1 MACSRQRS
9 DPEAVINFF
18 KLYIGDYQR
27 DTGALAL
34 AEHGAYMLMLQHYYA
49 TEAPLPT
56 GRDLHRL
63 LRAETPS
70 ERKAIDAVAA
80 KFWTITDAGLINERA
95 DEEIAKAQVQATK
108 NREIALAREA
118 RKREAEAA
126 RRDQKSTTNRARTEH
141 ESCTTCEPNH
151 SHSHSTTRDSVPDG
165 TGGKPPPDPGEV
177 DPTKAIFDLGVSILT
192 AAGSK
197 PPAARSLVGRLRKA
211 VGDDRAM
218 AVLVAAKATTDPAAY
233 IGAAMKPDPVADE
246 IRRKTGAEWV
256 ERLPDGR
263 YRAGGRYYNADGSGR
278 VALC

>member
-1 MACSRQRS
+1 
-9 DPEAVINFF
+9 
-18 KLYIGDYQR
+18 
-27 DTGALAL
+27 
-34 AEHGAYMLMLQHYYA
+34 MLMLQHYYA

-56 GRDLHRL
+56 GRELHRL
-63 LRAETPS
+63 LRAETAA

-80 KFWTITDAGLINERA
+80 KFWTSTDAGLINERA
-95 DEEIAKAQVQATK
+95 DEEIAKAQVQAAK
-108 NREIALAREA
+108 NREIAVAREA
-118 RKREAEAA
+118 KKRGTNAA
-126 RRDQKSTTNRARTEH
+126 RTDQKPSTNRGTNRARTVH
-141 ESCTTCEPNH
+141 DSCTTCEPNH
-151 SHSHSTTRDSVPDG
+151 SHSTTRDSVPNG
-165 TGGKPPPDPGEV
+165 TGAAPPSPDPAGI

-197 PPAARSLVGRLRKA
+197 PPAARSLVGKLRKA

-233 IGAAMKPDPVADE
+233 IGAAMRPDPVADE
-246 IRRKTGAEWV
+246 IRRRTGAEWV